1 MCVCLCVGGWVDGC
15 TVYTQLINCHTLLS
29 SIITETPTA
38 LLLYIDWVIT
48 VSFVCKSLSTH
59 IMRGKET
66 VLLIHSILI
75 C

>member
-1 MCVCLCVGGWVDGC
+1 MEDEYPV
-15 TVYTQLINCHTLLS
+15 TLLGVPDHFTVACGTCFN